1 MSEDLD
7 RKSTPWLTIG
17 LDWEGVAAALGAL
30 LVALLLGALWSP
42 LFWIGFAGVILALM
56 AARWSH
62 RTPPELANGIV
73 SPCDGVVVSVERV
86 EAPSEL
92 RLTES
97 ATLRIRV
104 ASAPSTTNKVY
115 TPIAGSLESLILEA
129 GENGVPL
136 ATRPDDDGLTRA
148 YLTFESRGQQV
159 GVRLASGGF
168 GPRIELITEAGDI
181 VRLGRPFG
189 TRRLG
194 GWCDIYVPGNT
205 GVLIWPGQTLVGG
218 ETVLGR
224 LKSQGDTDLFDG
236 MTAEEQEQAPVL
248 QVETGAETEPE
259 VEEEE
264 DDDYPSPDE
273 VSVPEDPAEIFA
285 RLREAAR
292 KHGEQD

>member
-7 RKSTPWLTIG
+7 SKNTPWMNVG
-17 LDWEGVAAALGAL
+17 MDWEGVAAALGAL

-42 LFWIGFAGVILALM
+42 LFWIGFAGVVIALM

-62 RTPPELANGIV
+62 RTPPDLANGIV
-73 SPCDGVVVSVERV
+73 APCDGVVVSVGRA

-97 ATLRIRV
+97 GMTRIRIS
-104 ASAPSTTNKVY
+104 SAPSATNKVY
-115 TPIAGSLESLILEA
+115 TPIAGSVESMIFEA
-129 GENGVPL
+129 GENTVPL
-136 ATRPDDDGLTRA
+136 AARADDDGLARA

-168 GPRIELITEAGDI
+168 GPRIDLATEAGDI

-194 GWCDIYVPGNT
+194 GWCDVYVPN
-205 GVLIWPGQTLVGG
+205 GVGMLIWPGQTLVGG
-218 ETVLGR
+218 ETVMGR

-236 MTAEEQEQAPVL
+236 MTEEDTDGEPVL
-248 QVETGAETEPE
+248 QVDGDSPAEAEDE
-259 VEEEE
+259 D
-264 DDDYPSPDE
+264 DDDYPSPEDME
-273 VSVPEDPAEIFA
+273 TPDDPAVILA
-285 RLREAAR
+285 RLREASR
-292 KHGEQD
+292 RHDD

>member
-236 MTAEEQEQAPVL
+236 MTAEEQEEAPVL

>member
-7 RKSTPWLTIG
+7 RRSTPWLTIG

-30 LVALLLGALWSP
+30 LVALLLGLIWSP

-62 RTPPELANGIV
+62 RTPPDLANGIV

-92 RLTES
+92 RL
-97 ATLRIRV
+97 
-104 ASAPSTTNKVY
+104 
-115 TPIAGSLESLILEA
+115 
-129 GENGVPL
+129 
-136 ATRPDDDGLTRA
+136 ATRPEDDGLTRA
-148 YLTFESRGQQV
+148 YLAFESRGQQV

-168 GPRIELITEAGDI
+168 GPRIELTNEAGDI

-194 GWCDIYVPGNT
+194 GWCDIYVPSNT
-205 GVLIWPGQTLVGG
+205 GVLIWPGQTLIGG

-236 MTAEEQEQAPVL
+236 MTAEEQEEAPVL
-248 QVETGAETEPE
+248 QVETQTEPE
-259 VEEEE
+259 IEEEE

-292 KHGEQD
+292 KHGEED